1 MDLKQIIILVLQLSI
16 MATVFGFGLRSTPN
30 DLLYLIRRPGL
41 FVRSLLAVFVVMPI
55 VAFAL
60 DSLFEFRRT
69 VEVALVAL
77 SVSPV
82 PPLLPKQGSKA
93 GGEAAYGVGLMA
105 WLALSSIVA
114 IPISLTLLGFLA
126 GRQFSM
132 PPGLIVNVVVK
143 SVLAPLLAGM
153 LVRAF
158 LPGIANRIEKPV
170 RIFGNVLLPLG
181 ALILFAGA
189 ASPVWA
195 LIGNGTVFALLTFV
209 VAGLAIGHLLG
220 GPNPH
225 HAGVLGLATAS
236 RHPAIAL
243 AIAARNFP
251 DEHFGA
257 TILLYL
263 IVNALVGVPYLI
275 WQRQQLVTAIR
286 EVAP

>member
-1 MDLKQIIILVLQLSI
+1 MDLKQIIVFGLQLSI

-30 DLLYLIRRPGL
+30 DLLYLTRRPGL
-41 FVRSLLAVFVVMPI
+41 FVRSLLAVFVIMPI
-55 VAFAL
+55 VAYAL
-60 DSLFEFRRT
+60 DRLFEFRAT
-69 VEVALVAL
+69 VEVVLIAL
-77 SVSPV
+77 SISPV

-114 IPISLTLLGFLA
+114 IPISLMLLGFLA
-126 GRQFSM
+126 GRQFSI
-132 PPGLIVNVVVK
+132 PPGLIANVVVK

-158 LPGIANRIEKPV
+158 LPAIANRIEKPA

-181 ALILFAGA
+181 ALALFAGA
-189 ASPVWA
+189 ASAVWA
-195 LIGNGTVFALLTFV
+195 LIGNGTLFAILTFV
-209 VAGLAIGHLLG
+209 VVGLAIGHFLG

-225 HAGVLGLATAS
+225 HSGVLGIATAS

-251 DEHFGA
+251 EEHFGP

-275 WQRQQLVTAIR
+275 WQRRLLVSAVR
-286 EVAP
+286 EV